1 MRRVRLPMSPPGLW
15 QRRSIPATISLTP
28 APSFHILR
36 CRPGL
41 CGTMQLDKMKRR
53 EFIKLVGGA
62 AAAGW
67 ITSAVPAMAQQP
79 GKLPRVGILSPAD
92 SDATPIF
99 DAFRQGLRHLGY
111 VDGKTIILDFRFAK
125 GNMDALSGLASEL
138 VRIPVDVIVADS
150 SAATRAALD
159 ATRTIPIVIGASGDP
174 VLLGLVASIRQPG
187 GNVTGMTIR
196 LEALSSKRLE
206 LLKQAFPG
214 IASVSVLMNPKSVSV
229 SFSLSA
235 TKEAAGTLGIR
246 LVPVTASTPDELRAL
261 GPAGFA
267 GSDALTVLP
276 DAMFWNHRA
285 TIIAAAAAAHLPA
298 IYSEREYVDDGGL
311 LAYGPNIPDSFRRAA
326 GYVDR
331 ILRGANPGDLPI
343 DEPARFDFIVNLRTA
358 RSIGVA
364 ISPDF
369 ISA

>member
-1 MRRVRLPMSPPGLW
+1 
-15 QRRSIPATISLTP
+15 
-28 APSFHILR
+28 
-36 CRPGL
+36 
-41 CGTMQLDKMKRR
+41 MQFNKLKRR
-53 EFIKLVGGA
+53 EFITLLGGA
-62 AAAGW
+62 AAAGS

-79 GKLPRVGILSPAD
+79 GKLPRVGVLSPAD

-99 DAFRQGLRHLGY
+99 DAFRKGLRDLGY
-111 VDGKTIILDFRFAK
+111 VEGKTISLDFRFAK
-125 GNMDALSGLASEL
+125 GNMDALSGLAAEL
-138 VRIPVDVIVADS
+138 VRIPVDVILADS
-150 SAATRAALD
+150 SVATRAALD

-174 VLLGLVASIRQPG
+174 VLLGLVASIRRPG

-206 LLKQAFPG
+206 LLKQAFPR
-214 IASVSVLMNPKSVSV
+214 IASASVLMNPKSVSA
-229 SFSLSA
+229 SLSLSA
-235 TKEAAGTLGIR
+235 TREAAGTLGIR
-246 LVPVTASTPDELRAL
+246 PVPVTASTPDELRAL
-261 GPAGFA
+261 SPAGFA

-326 GYVDR
+326 GHVDR

-343 DEPARFDFIVNLRTA
+343 DEPAKFDFVVNLRTA
-358 RSIGVA
+358 RSLGLA

-369 ISA
+369 ISAANEAIE